1 MSEQTK
7 TATAPAADE
16 VKFDAK
22 ADEAER
28 LQKEKRLNGIR
39 RELWKECPR
48 YGTCSDAGDCGDCRY
63 CPVDDELIYEH
74 LSDTDRAVGMYI
86 CDLYEDAES
95 EAKAPA
101 WIVEGLV
108 GEKRKGVIF
117 GKAKAKKTWL
127 ALQLAECV
135 ATGRDFLGMKV
146 PRPRRAIYLNM
157 EVTADDMRWRAA
169 MMGKNFHLAD
179 LGDSSATDDRLEI
192 LNLRGHGEEVRKH
205 WYNLLRDTYN
215 ADLVILDPRYKLL
228 LPSEDENTAQGLR
241 GFQTFVE
248 RLAEFST
255 VVTVIH
261 DGKVSKSGEHGAGSY
276 ATIADYD
283 FAMAIDAAGKGEDEN
298 LKSLS
303 FPPARS
309 LPPRPPMEIRFDP
322 VKFIF
327 KPTSKNTGE

>member
-16 VKFDAK
+16 VKFDAEADLAARHKSFRAVLIAESQK
-22 ADEAER
+22 ACGRYEEC
-28 LQKEKRLNGIR
+28 LNPLGCEK
-39 RELWKECPR
+39 CAH
-48 YGTCSDAGDCGDCRY
+48 S
-63 CPVDDELIYEH
+63 PVLDMIYEYFAENETF
-74 LSDTDRAVGMYI
+74 LSTWQLYDDRCAAAM
-86 CDLYEDAES
+86 
-95 EAKAPA
+95 PRR

-108 GEKRKGVIF
+108 GEKTKGVIF
-117 GKAKAKKTWL
+117 GKAKVKKTWL

-146 PRPRRAIYLNM
+146 PRPRRVVYLNM
-157 EVTADDMRWRAA
+157 EVSAADMRWRAA
-169 MMGKNFHLAD
+169 MMGNNFHLAD
-179 LGDSSATDDRLEI
+179 LAELDDEHMFEIFNFRGKGAT
-192 LNLRGHGEEVRKH
+192 VRAN
-205 WYNLLRDTYN
+205 WLPLLHVTYD
-215 ADLVILDPRYKLL
+215 ADLVIIDPRYKLL
-228 LPSEDENTAQGLR
+228 LPGEDENTAQGLR
-241 GFQTFVE
+241 GFQTFVD

-261 DGKVSKSGEHGAGSY
+261 DGKGTAKGERGAGSY
-276 ATIADYD
+276 TTIADYD
-283 FAMAIDAAGKGEDEN
+283 FAMAIDSAEKSEDEN

-327 KPTSKNTGE
+327 EPTSKNTGE